1 MKKLLFVLFLPMA
14 IILMQCKPKDSS
26 NQQGAVQFIKQTT
39 VDSIIIK
46 LTGQAGEAN
55 KTRLEKGVKQCAALW
70 TSADGT
76 DQDFEALCLK
86 CFVGDPAKLDYLF
99 KRMSANWESLFGHF
113 NMISL
118 DLKRGMHLDIGEM
131 LDIDEIFGA
140 YEPGSHFND
149 DFFNNKIAFITAL
162 NFPFYPLKEKEE
174 QGPSWTRTQWAHV
187 RMGDLFT
194 SRVPAEVNVKIA
206 EALTAADNYISG
218 YNIYVG
224 NLLDDQGKTHFDK
237 GMKLLSHWNLRDE
250 LKSNYN
256 KTEEGL
262 LKQKLIYQVML
273 RIISQEIPDSVINN
287 PSFQWNPVT
296 NKLFKDGKEVASSP
310 EPDTRYATLLN
321 LFNKNRLMDQYTPM
335 YPDFISR
342 SFDAGME
349 IPQEQVEKL
358 FTEFCTSAQVKQV
371 GDLISK
377 RLGRPLQP
385 FDIWYDGFKARSN
398 MNMDLLDKTTRA
410 KYPNTQA
417 FEADIPNILVKMGFK
432 PDKAKEIASHITVD
446 PARGSGHAWGA
457 QMKGD
462 KAHLRT
468 RVGKD
473 GMDYKGYNIAIHELG
488 HNVEQTI
495 SLYMV
500 DNYMMQGV
508 PNTAFTE
515 AFAFNFQKHDLE
527 LLGIKDNDPDKEAMA
542 AIDNFWMSYEIMGVS
557 LVDMKVWKW
566 LYENPAAT
574 KEQLKETVV
583 KTAIEVWNQYYSPVF
598 GIKDTPILGIYSH
611 MIDNPLY
618 LSNYPVGHLID
629 FQLDQFL
636 KGKNFADEAI
646 RIYSAGRMIPQLWM
660 KNAVGSEISIKPLL
674 DATDAALKTP
684 SLTAASKAK

>member
-1 MKKLLFVLFLPMA
+1 MKNIFLLLLPLT
-14 IILMQCKPKDSS
+14 LMFTQCKPKDNS
-26 NQQGAVQFIKQTT
+26 
-39 VDSIIIK
+39 
-46 LTGQAGEAN
+46 GQAGTTRFVTLAAADSVLVKLTTKYGEAE
-55 KTRLEKGVKQCAALW
+55 KTRIEKGVGQCAALW
-70 TSADGT
+70 TPADGT
-76 DQDFEALCLK
+76 EKEFEEFCLK
-86 CFVGDPAKLDYLF
+86 YFVGEPAKLETLF
-99 KRMSANWESLFGHF
+99 NRFAANWESLFGHF

-140 YEPGSHFND
+140 YEPGAHFND
-149 DFFNNKIAFITAL
+149 DFFNNKLAFVTAL
-162 NFPFYPLKEKEE
+162 NFPFYTLKEKEE
-174 QGPSWTRTQWAHV
+174 SGDRWNRSEWARV
-187 RMGDLFT
+187 RMGDMFT
-194 SRVPAEVNVKIA
+194 SRVPADVNVKIA

-218 YNIYVG
+218 YNIFVG

-237 GMKLLSHWNLRDE
+237 DMKLLSHWNLRDE
-250 LKSNYN
+250 LKANYN
-256 KTEEGL
+256 KGDEGM
-262 LKQKLIYQVML
+262 LKQQMIYQVML

-296 NKLFKDGKEVASSP
+296 NKVYKNGAEVEISR

-321 LFNKNRLMDQYTPM
+321 LFNKMKLMDPYTPM
-335 YPDFISR
+335 YPTYITR
-342 SFDAGME
+342 AFDGGME

-358 FTEFCTSAQVKQV
+358 FTEFCSSAQVKQV

-385 FDIWYDGFKARSN
+385 FDIWYDGFKPRSN
-398 MNMDLLDKTTRA
+398 MNMELLDRTTRS
-410 KYPNTQA
+410 KYPDTRA
-417 FEADIPNILVKMGFK
+417 FEADIPNILLKMGFK
-432 PDKAKEIASHITVD
+432 PDKASEIASHITVD

-468 RVGKD
+468 RIGKD

-515 AFAFNFQKHDLE
+515 AFAFTFQKHDLE
-527 LLGIKDNDPDKEAMA
+527 LLGIKDSDPDKESLA

-557 LVDMKVWKW
+557 LLDMKVWKW
-566 LYENPAAT
+566 LYENPQAT

-583 KTAIEVWNQYYSPVF
+583 NTASEIWNQYYAPVF
-598 GIKDTPILGIYSH
+598 GMKDTPILAIYSH

-629 FQLDQFL
+629 FQLDRFL
-636 KGKNFADEAI
+636 KGKNFADEAV
-646 RIYSAGRMIPQLWM
+646 RIFSAGRLIPQLWM
-660 KNAVGSEISIKPLL
+660 KNAVGSGISIQPLL
-674 DATDAALKTP
+674 DATDQALKA
-684 SLTAASKAK
+684 LK

>member
-1 MKKLLFVLFLPMA
+1 MKKLSLFLLLPLA
-14 IILMQCKPKDSS
+14 LLFTQCKPKENS
-26 NQQGAVQFIKQTT
+26 NQQVTAQFVRQGTT
-39 VDSIIIK
+39 DSILFK
-46 LTGQAGEAN
+46 LKKLHGEAN
-55 KTRLEKGVKQCAALW
+55 AARIEKGVNQCAGLW
-70 TSADGT
+70 TSGDGSEKE
-76 DQDFEALCLK
+76 FEAFCLK
-86 CFVGDPAKLDYLF
+86 YFVGDPAKMEFLF
-99 KRMSANWESLFGHF
+99 NRFSSNWESLFGHF

-140 YEPGSHFND
+140 YEPSAHFNAD
-149 DFFNNKIAFITAL
+149 YFNNKLAFVTML
-162 NFPFYPLKEKEE
+162 NFPSYTLKEKEE
-174 QGPSWTRTQWAHV
+174 LGPAWSRMEWAKV

-194 SRVPAEVNVKIA
+194 ARVPADVNVQIA
-206 EALTAADNYISG
+206 EALTSADNYISG
-218 YNIYVG
+218 YNIYAG

-237 GMKLLSHWNLRDE
+237 EMKLLSHWNLRDE
-250 LKSNYN
+250 LKANYN
-256 KTEEGL
+256 KGDEGL
-262 LKQKLIYQVML
+262 LKQKMIYQVML

-287 PSFQWNPVT
+287 PTFQWNPVS
-296 NKLFKDGKEVASSP
+296 NKVFKEGKEVGNAP

-321 LFNKNRLMDQYTPM
+321 LFNKMKLMDPYTPL
-335 YPDFISR
+335 YPTYIMR
-342 SFDAGME
+342 AFDGGME
-349 IPQEQVEKL
+349 IPREQVAKL
-358 FTEFCTSAQVKQV
+358 FTEFCSSMQVKQV
-371 GDLISK
+371 ADLISK

-385 FDIWYDGFKARSN
+385 FDIWYDGFKPRSN
-398 MNMDLLDKTTRA
+398 MNMELLDKTTRT
-410 KYPNTQA
+410 KYPDTKA
-417 FEADIPNILVKMGFK
+417 FEADIPNILAKMGFK
-432 PDKAKEIASHITVD
+432 PALANEIASHIAVD

-468 RVGKD
+468 RIGKD

-515 AFAFNFQKHDLE
+515 AFAFTFQKHDLE
-527 LLGIKDNDPDKEAMA
+527 LLGVKDNDPDKEALA

-557 LVDMKVWKW
+557 LLDMQVWQW
-566 LYENPAAT
+566 LYENPSAT
-574 KEQLKETVV
+574 KEQLKEIVI
-583 KTAIEVWNQYYSPVF
+583 KTAIEVWNQYYAPVF
-598 GIKDTPILGIYSH
+598 GTKDTPILAIYSH

-646 RIYSAGRMIPQLWM
+646 RIYSAGRLIPQLWM
-660 KNAVGSEISIKPLL
+660 KNAVGSEISIKPLV
-674 DATDAALKTP
+674 DAADAALKKP
-684 SLTAASKAK
+684 SVIAKVR

>member
-1 MKKLLFVLFLPMA
+1 MLPIA
-14 IILMQCKPKDSS
+14 LIFGQCKPVEKPGNNTSVS
-26 NQQGAVQFIKQTT
+26 FIKQATI
-39 VDSIIIK
+39 DSV
-46 LTGQAGEAN
+46 TGQLAKSLADGN
-55 KTRLEKGVKQCAALW
+55 KTRLEKGVTQCATLW
-70 TSADGT
+70 TSQDGT
-76 DQDFEALCLK
+76 AKEFEQFCLK
-86 CFVGDPAKLDYLF
+86 YYTSDPVKLDNLF
-99 KRMSANWESLFGHF
+99 RRFSANWESMFGHF

-131 LDIDEIFGA
+131 LDIDELFGA
-140 YEPGSHFND
+140 YEPGAHFND
-149 DFFNNKIAFITAL
+149 DFFNNKLAFVTAL
-162 NFPFYPLKEKEE
+162 NFPFYSLKEKEE
-174 QGPSWTRTQWAHV
+174 SGPKWSRTEWAHV

-194 SRVPAEVNVKIA
+194 SRVPANVNVKIA
-206 EALTAADNYISG
+206 EALTNADNYISG

-224 NLLDDQGKTHFDK
+224 NLIDDQGKTHFAK
-237 GMKLLSHWNLRDE
+237 EMKLLSHWNLRDE
-250 LKSNYN
+250 LKANYN
-256 KTEEGL
+256 KSEEGT
-262 LKQKLIYQVML
+262 LKQKMIYQVML
-273 RIISQEIPDSVINN
+273 RIISQDIPDSVINN
-287 PSFQWNPVT
+287 PLFQWNPAS
-296 NKLFKDGKEVASSP
+296 NKLFKDGKEVANTP

-321 LFNKNRLMDQYTPM
+321 LFNNMKLMDQYTPM
-335 YPDFISR
+335 YPTYIMR
-342 SFDAGME
+342 AFDGSME
-349 IPQEQVEKL
+349 IPQAQVEKL
-358 FTEFCTSAQVKQV
+358 FTEFCSSPQVKQV
-371 GDLISK
+371 GDMISK

-385 FDIWYDGFKARSN
+385 FDIWYDGFKPRSN
-398 MNMDLLDKTTRA
+398 MNMELLDKTTRA

-417 FEADIPNILVKMGFK
+417 FEADIPNILLKMGFK

-468 RVGKD
+468 RIGKD

-515 AFAFNFQKHDLE
+515 AFAFTFQKHDLE
-527 LLGIKDNDPDKEAMA
+527 LLGIKDNDPDKEALA

-557 LVDMKVWKW
+557 LLDMKVWKW
-566 LYENPAAT
+566 LYENPNAT

-583 KTAIEVWNQYYSPVF
+583 KTAIEVWNQYYAPVF
-598 GIKDTPILGIYSH
+598 GIKDTPILAIYSH

-646 RIYSAGRMIPQLWM
+646 RIYSSGRLIPQLWM
-660 KNAVGSEISIKPLL
+660 KNAVGQEISIRPLL
-674 DATDAALKTP
+674 EATDAALKIQ
-684 SLTAASKAK
+684 SGKVSGISK